1 MFWNQ
6 HKDQSELLFLV
17 IYLNL
22 QFSQD
27 YYYYYY
33 NH

>member
-6 HKDQSELLFLV
+6 RKDQSELLFLV